1 MINNYDKTYQRFLDI
16 VTEIHNAHIAYKIKP
31 TNHTSLRVRKGITAM
46 KNFVVPF
53 RAAIMEAHNDY
64 SMEQRRIWEKHKD
77 KLREKREASAIRKQ
91 LKKEKE

>member
-1 MINNYDKTYQRFLDI
+1 
-16 VTEIHNAHIAYKIKP
+16 
-31 TNHTSLRVRKGITAM
+31 
-46 KNFVVPF
+46 
-53 RAAIMEAHNDY
+53 MEAHNDY